1 MRRIADFASRFQL
14 TPKALLALA
23 CVAGLAVLPN
33 AVARGQD
40 SETPTPKKKKL
51 EALPVESVVL
61 ETKDGLQMEA
71 DYYPSW
77 KAEENGGGKDVVP
90 IILLHAWKGSKA
102 DLAKLAWDLHGL
114 DYGSGNS
121 LQKRG
126 HAVIVPDLRGHGK
139 STVIKMGQESRSIDQ
154 SLMKKSDFEA
164 MKLQDLEAVKRFFIE
179 KNNDGKLNIEK
190 LCVVGA
196 DMGAL
201 VAMDWT
207 IHDWAAPRLLTG
219 KQGQD
224 VKAMVLI
231 SPPMNFK
238 GLSAGNALNTFA
250 APPLQTDVSVLVIAG
265 QEKGGRA
272 WEDAQR
278 IFKKIGQ
285 TRPKPPT
292 DPDEAARSQD
302 LFLDGLKTSLQG
314 TKILEDRKLEAQVT
328 YDIGQFI
335 ELRLMSKKT
344 PWAMRKSV
352 LGGE

>member
-1 MRRIADFASRFQL
+1 MHRISVVVCRHQSGFR
-14 TPKALLALA
+14 ALIALA
-23 CVAGLAVLPN
+23 CIALVGITANSIAI
-33 AVARGQD
+33 AQD
-40 SETPTPKKKKL
+40 SETPAPKKKELAPL
-51 EALPVESVVL
+51 EKEVVVL
-61 ETKDGLQMEA
+61 ETKDGLQMEC

-77 KAEENGGGKDVVP
+77 RAEENNGGKDVVP
-90 IILLHAWKGSKA
+90 IIVLHAWKGSRA
-102 DLAKLAWDLHGL
+102 DVARLASYLHGL
-114 DYGSGNS
+114 DKSD
-121 LQKRG
+121 LHRLG

-164 MKLQDLEAVKRFFIE
+164 MVLQDMEAVKKFLIE
-179 KNNDGKLNIEK
+179 RNNEGKLNIEK

-207 IHDWAAPRLLTG
+207 VHDWAAPRLLTG

-231 SPPMNFK
+231 SPPMNFR
-238 GLSAGNALNTFA
+238 GLSAAASLNAFA
-250 APPLQTDVSVLVIAG
+250 GPPLSTDVSVLVIAG
-265 QEKGGRA
+265 RERGGKA
-272 WEDAQR
+272 FDDAQR

-292 DPDEAARSQD
+292 DPDEAAQKQD
-302 LFLDGLKTSLQG
+302 LFPDWLDTSLQG
-314 TKILEDRKLEAQVT
+314 TKILEDRKLEARVSA
-328 YDIGQFI
+328 DIEQFI
-335 ELRLMSKKT
+335 ELRLVAKKY
-344 PWAMRKSV
+344 PWAMRKSL